1 MSVGK
6 QTEFSGIYEDSKR
19 QKLEIESKY
28 YVSLE

>member
-6 QTEFSGIYEDSKR
+6 QISGIYEDSKR

-28 YVSLE
+28 YVGLE